1 MPSIDEPRLAR
12 NYGFWSA
19 AEQGALL
26 AADVALAGV
35 GGDGYLLGLSLVR
48 MGVGKLRIADP
59 EVFEAENINRVP
71 GANHAN
77 LGRRKVD
84 CFFEDAMS
92 INPSL
97 KLDVYPDGVTV
108 DNIGPFLAG
117 ADLVVDETE
126 LTRLELGTMI
136 ADRARHLG
144 MPNLHV
150 MNIGFAGQVT
160 SYHPTWRPSF
170 RDMIGVEE
178 TAPLDEVAEVD
189 LDLRRVLPFLPEY
202 VDAEVLTAIAGGA
215 PLPSIVQGVNVAAAL
230 GASQAFLHLVAGV
243 EGSVRPD
250 PVWYPEVVYTDS
262 LTGESRRSTDTPS
275 SHDRSLAAMVANTEQ
290 GLVTRLQYP
299 LDPTDP

>member
-19 AEQGALL
+19 AEQQALV

-48 MGVGKLRIADP
+48 MGVGRLRIADP

-71 GANHAN
+71 GANHPN

-84 CFFEDAMS
+84 CFFEDALA

-97 KLDVYPDGVTV
+97 KLEVYPEGVTA
-108 DNIGPFLAG
+108 DNLGPFLHG
-117 ADLVVDETE
+117 ADLVIDETE

-144 MPNLHV
+144 IANLQV
-150 MNIGFAGQVT
+150 MNIGFSGQVT
-160 SYHPTWRPSF
+160 AFHPTRRPSF
-170 RDMIGVEE
+170 RDMIGVDED
-178 TAPLDEVAEVD
+178 TPLEEVADID
-189 LDLRRVLPFLPEY
+189 LDLRRVIPFLPDY
-202 VDAEVLTAIAGGA
+202 LDDIVLTAIDEGA

-230 GASQAFLHLVAGV
+230 GASQAFLHLVAGA
-243 EGSVRPD
+243 EGSVRPE
-250 PVWYPEVVYTDS
+250 PVWFPEIVYSDS
-262 LTGESRRSTDTPS
+262 LSGETLRSFDITS
-275 SHDRSLAAMVANTEQ
+275 SHDRSRAAMSANKRK
-290 GLVTRLQYP
+290 GRITRLRYP
-299 LDPTDP
+299 LDDPGR